1 MKKIF
6 FILPIFFFIL
16 SCHHSTSNTQI
27 LQAKIDSLN
36 KITSNTYKPGFG
48 EIMSSIQRHHSKLW
62 FAGQNQ
68 NWKLA
73 DFEVHEIMEALDDI
87 KEFQKERKESRMIDM
102 ANPALTA
109 ISSAIQQKSF
119 AKFRESFSF
128 LTTTCNNCHKAVNF
142 EFIKIKIPES
152 SPFANQDFK
161 GN

>member
-1 MKKIF
+1 MKKTF

-16 SCHHSTSNTQI
+16 SCHHSPGNMQI
-27 LQAKIDSLN
+27 LQVKVDSLN
-36 KITSNTYKPGFG
+36 KRTSNTYKPGFG
-48 EIMSSIQRHHSKLW
+48 EFMSSIQRHHSKLW

-73 DFEVHEIMEALDDI
+73 DFEVQEIREALDDI
-87 KEFQKERKESRMIDM
+87 KEFQKERKESQMIDM
-102 ANPALTA
+102 ADPALAA
-109 ISSAIQQKSF
+109 ITSAIQQKNF
-119 AKFRESFSF
+119 AKFKEGYTL